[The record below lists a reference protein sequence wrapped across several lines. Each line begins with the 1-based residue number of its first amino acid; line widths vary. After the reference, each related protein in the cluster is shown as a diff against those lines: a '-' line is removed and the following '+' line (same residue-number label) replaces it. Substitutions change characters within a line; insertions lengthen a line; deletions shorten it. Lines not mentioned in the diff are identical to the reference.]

1 MKVKATALIISA
13 ALGLS
18 AFTASAES
26 LTIDPTHTWPRFEVN
41 HLGFSTQIG
50 RFNKTD
56 GKIVIDAAAK
66 TGSIDIKIDSASI
79 DMGMEKWD
87 AHMKGADF
95 FNVEKFPA
103 IYFKSSRLKFDGDK
117 LVGAEGEFTMLGVT
131 KPITLNVS
139 GYRCGNH
146 PMNKKAM
153 CGADV
158 TTTIKRTDFGMS
170 YGVPAVGDEVKI
182 TIPVE
187 AFKDA

>member
-1 MKVKATALIISA
+1 MKVKASVVIIFT

-18 AFTASAES
+18 ALAASAES

-56 GKIVIDAAAK
+56 GKITIDAAAK
-66 TGSIDIKIDSASI
+66 TGNIDIKIDSASI
-79 DMGMEKWD
+79 DMGLEKWD
-87 AHMKGADF
+87 NHMKGPDF
-95 FNVEKFPA
+95 FNIEKFPTM
-103 IYFKSSRLKFDGDK
+103 YFKSSKLKFDGEK
-117 LVGAEGEFTMLGVT
+117 LVGADGEFTMLGVT
-131 KPITLNVS
+131 KPVSLNVS

-146 PMNKKAM
+146 PMTKKAM

-158 TTTIKRTDFGMS
+158 TTTIKRTDFGMG
-170 YGVPAVGDEVKI
+170 YGVPAVADEVKI

>member
-1 MKVKATALIISA
+1 MKSKIALLSIIA
-13 ALGLS
+13 AMALP
-18 AFTASAES
+18 AAAES
-26 LTIDPTHTWPRFEVN
+26 LSIDPTHTWPRFEVN

-56 GKIVIDAAAK
+56 GKIVLDAAAK
-66 TGSIDIKIDSASI
+66 TGTIDIKIDSASI

-87 AHMKGADF
+87 KHMMGPDF

-103 IYFKSSRLKFDGDK
+103 MYFKSSKLKFDGDK

-131 KPITLNVS
+131 KPVTLSVN

-146 PMNKKAM
+146 PMTKKAM

-158 TTTIKRTDFGMS
+158 TTTIKRTDFGMG
-170 YGVPAVGDEVKI
+170 YGVPAVADEVKI
-182 TIPVE
+182 TIPIE

>member
-1 MKVKATALIISA
+1 MKSKIAILSIIAAIALPA
-13 ALGLS
+13 A
-18 AFTASAES
+18 AES
-26 LTIDPTHTWPRFEVN
+26 LSIDPTHTWPRFEVN

-66 TGSIDIKIDSASI
+66 TGSIDIKVDTTSI
-79 DMGMEKWD
+79 DMGLEKWD
-87 AHMKGADF
+87 KHMMSADF

-103 IYFKSSRLKFDGDK
+103 IYFKSSKLKFDGDK
-117 LVGAEGEFTMLGVT
+117 LIGADGELTMLGVT
-131 KPITLNVS
+131 KPVTLNVS

-146 PMNKKAM
+146 PMTKKAM

-158 TTTIKRTDFGMS
+158 TTNIKRSDFGMG
-170 YGVPAVGDEVKI
+170 YALPAVADDVKI

>member
-1 MKVKATALIISA
+1 MKAKITLLALVA
-13 ALGLS
+13 ALALP
-18 AFTASAES
+18 AAAES
-26 LTIDPTHTWPRFEVN
+26 LSIDPTHTWPSFEVN
-41 HLGFSTQIG
+41 HLGFTTQRG

-66 TGSIDIKIDSASI
+66 TGSIDIKIDTASI
-79 DMGMEKWD
+79 DMGLEKWNT
-87 AHMKGADF
+87 HMKSPDF

-103 IYFKSSRLKFDGDK
+103 MYFKSSKLKFDGDK
-117 LVGAEGEFTMLGVT
+117 LVGADGELTLLGVT
-131 KPITLNVS
+131 KPVSLNVA

-153 CGADV
+153 CGADI
-158 TTTIKRTDFGMS
+158 TTSIKRTDFGMG
-170 YGVPAVGDEVKI
+170 YGVPAVGDEIKI

>member
-1 MKVKATALIISA
+1 MKSKITLLALIA
-13 ALGLS
+13 AIALPV
-18 AFTASAES
+18 AAEN

-56 GKIVIDAAAK
+56 GKISIDAAAK
-66 TGSIDIKIDSASI
+66 SGSIDIKIDTASI
-79 DMGMEKWD
+79 DMGLEKWNT
-87 AHMKGADF
+87 HMKSPDF
-95 FNVEKFPA
+95 FNVEKFPTM
-103 IYFKSSRLKFDGDK
+103 YFKSSKLKFDGDK
-117 LVGAEGEFTMLGVT
+117 LVGADGELTMLGVT
-131 KPITLNVS
+131 KPVSLNVS

-158 TTTIKRTDFGMS
+158 TTTIKRTDFGMG
-170 YGVPAVGDEVKI
+170 YGVPAVGDEIKI

>member
-1 MKVKATALIISA
+1 MKTKIALLSLITSMALPA
-13 ALGLS
+13 A
-18 AFTASAES
+18 AES
-26 LTIDPTHTWPRFEVN
+26 LTIDATHTWPRFEVN

-66 TGSIDIKIDSASI
+66 TGSIDIKIDTASI

-87 AHMKGADF
+87 KHMMSPDF
-95 FNVEKFPA
+95 FNVEKFPV
-103 IYFKSSRLKFDGDK
+103 IYFKSSKLKFDGDK
-117 LVGAEGEFTMLGVT
+117 LVGADGDLTMLGVT
-131 KPITLNVS
+131 KPVSLNIS

-146 PMNKKAM
+146 PMTKKAM

-158 TTTIKRTDFGMS
+158 TTSIKRSDFGMG
-170 YGVPAVGDEVKI
+170 YALPAVGDDIKI

-187 AFKDA
+187 AYKDA